1 MTEITGH
8 TRLFA
13 IVADPVGHVRTPQV
27 FNARFAARATDAVM
41 VPVHVDAAGL
51 PAAFDAFRAM
61 KNLGGIIVTVPH
73 KTGAVALCDAVG
85 ETGRAVGAV
94 NTIRR
99 EPDGRLVG
107 DMFDGE
113 GFVAG
118 LRAQGVEPAGRDV
131 CLLGAGGAAN
141 AIAFSLAR
149 AGAARITIANRTA
162 RKAEDLAARLRG
174 RFPGLAAAAIPGA
187 PGATDPAGH
196 DLVVNATSLGLRA
209 EDPLPLDAARLEPA
223 MTVAEIIMKPERTPL
238 LLAAERRGCRVHLG
252 RHMLDCQVE
261 LMARFMG
268 A

>member
-1 MTEITGH
+1 MGEITGR

-13 IVADPVGHVRTPQV
+13 IVADPIGHVRTPQV
-27 FNARFAARATDAVM
+27 FNARFAARGLDAVL

-51 PAAFDAFRAM
+51 PAAFAAFRAM
-61 KNLGGIIVTVPH
+61 RNLGGVVVTVPH
-73 KTGAVALCDAVG
+73 KTAAAALCDAVG

-99 EPDGRLVG
+99 EPEGRLVA

-118 LRAQGVEPAGRDV
+118 LRSQGLAPEGRRAYLV
-131 CLLGAGGAAN
+131 GAGGAGN

-149 AGAARITIANRTA
+149 CGVARLTLANRTA
-162 RKAEDLAARLRG
+162 SKAEELARRLQAHFPDLDVG
-174 RFPGLAAAAIPGA
+174 VGGPS
-187 PGATDPAGH
+187 PAGH
-196 DLVVNATSLGLRA
+196 DLVVNATSLGLEQGDA
-209 EDPLPLDAARLEPA
+209 PPLDVGELAPD
-223 MTVAEIIMKPERTPL
+223 MIVAEIIMNPERTPL
-238 LLAAERRGCRVHLG
+238 LVEAARRGCRVHLG